1 MARARKAPAAES
13 EQDGTDSAQQETDGG
28 PKVLTEYV
36 VQRRYDGDGELFD
49 GMPDDLWIDVGRAS
63 GHSGTN
69 AIRRHVN
76 GLEELAAG
84 EYRAFPVRSDSR
96 VSVAVEV
103 KPVPLFT
110 VPTVAPTQVDE

>member
-13 EQDGTDSAQQETDGG
+13 
-28 PKVLTEYV
+28 KLLTEYI
-36 VQRRYDGDGELFD
+36 VQRRYDGADEL
-49 GMPDDLWIDVGRAS
+49 GMSDALWVDVGRAS

-69 AIRRHVN
+69 AIRKHVN
-76 GLEELAAG
+76 GLDELAAG

-110 VPTVAPTQVDE
+110 VPVVAPPQVDE